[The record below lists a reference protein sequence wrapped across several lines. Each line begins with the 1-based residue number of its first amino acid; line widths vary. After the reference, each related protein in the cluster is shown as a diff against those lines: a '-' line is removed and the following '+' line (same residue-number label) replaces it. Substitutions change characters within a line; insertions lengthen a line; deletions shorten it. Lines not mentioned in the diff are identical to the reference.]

1 MMVPRTLAIAAL
13 LQLVCSVATLAT
25 PSSNEVQRE
34 VHLDDTLDDGGGCQP
49 KHVHLSLGR
58 TQNATHSSMTVSFSL
73 SPVCVVDETVRG
85 AVRVGEHI
93 IEGDAAHDVKS
104 YNTSRSD
111 HNHYFSDLYYHIEID
126 GLQPDREYSY
136 ECLLLQKK
144 EEASAQQ
151 YLRQDRSSEVIN
163 NDDND
168 DHIIISSSGISTFHT
183 PPAPGQ
189 WPCGGGGGI
198 SGGGGGSG
206 GPSHD
211 RTIKFAVLGDLA
223 TRETSRETIRHLD
236 DEQGIDCILLPGD
249 LSYANNHHRIWDQ
262 W

>member
-1 MMVPRTLAIAAL
+1 MVPRTLATAVL

-25 PSSNEVQRE
+25 PSSNEEVQRE
-34 VHLDDTLDDGGGCQP
+34 AHLLNNVDDTLDDGGGCQP
-49 KHVHLSLGR
+49 HHVHLSLGR
-58 TQNATHSSMTVSFSL
+58 TQNATHSSMTVSFSI
-73 SPVCVVDETVRG
+73 SPVCVVDETVGG

-93 IEGDAAHDVKS
+93 IEGDAADDVKK
-104 YNTSRSD
+104 YNASRSD

-163 NDDND
+163 NYDNGD
-168 DHIIISSSGISTFHT
+168 IIISSSGISTFHT

-189 WPCGGGGGI
+189 WP
-198 SGGGGGSG
+198 
-206 GPSHD
+206 SHD
-211 RTIKFAVLGDLA
+211 HTIKFAVLGDLA
-223 TRETSRETIRHLD
+223 TRETSRETIAYLD
-236 DEQGIDCILLPGD
+236 KEHGIDCILLPGD

>member
-1 MMVPRTLAIAAL
+1 MMVPRPLATAVL

-25 PSSNEVQRE
+25 PSASNEVQRE
-34 VHLDDTLDDGGGCQP
+34 VHNVDDTLDDGGGCQP
-49 KHVHLSLGR
+49 RHVHLSLGR

-73 SPVCVVDETVRG
+73 SPVCVVDETVGG

-126 GLQPDREYSY
+126 GLHPDHEYGY

-168 DHIIISSSGISTFHT
+168 DDRIIISSSGISTFHT

-189 WPCGGGGGI
+189 WP
-198 SGGGGGSG
+198 
-206 GPSHD
+206 SHD
-211 RTIKFAVLGDLA
+211 RTIKFAVLG
-223 TRETSRETIRHLD
+223 
-236 DEQGIDCILLPGD
+236 
-249 LSYANNHHRIWDQ
+249 
-262 W
+262 

>member
-1 MMVPRTLAIAAL
+1 
-13 LQLVCSVATLAT
+13 
-25 PSSNEVQRE
+25 
-34 VHLDDTLDDGGGCQP
+34 
-49 KHVHLSLGR
+49 
-58 TQNATHSSMTVSFSL
+58 MTVSFSL

-126 GLQPDREYSY
+126 GLHPDREYSY
-136 ECLLLQKK
+136 ECLLLKK
-144 EEASAQQ
+144 EEVSAQQ

-163 NDDND
+163 NDDNDD

-189 WPCGGGGGI
+189 W
-198 SGGGGGSG
+198 
-206 GPSHD
+206 PSHD

-236 DEQGIDCILLPGD
+236 DEHGGIDCILLPGD

>member
-1 MMVPRTLAIAAL
+1 MMVPRTLATAVL
-13 LQLVCSVATLAT
+13 LQLVVCSVVTTLAT
-25 PSSNEVQRE
+25 PSSNEEVQRE
-34 VHLDDTLDDGGGCQP
+34 VHLLNNVDDTHDGGGCQP
-49 KHVHLSLGR
+49 HHEHLSLGR
-58 TQNATHSSMTVSFSL
+58 TQNATHSSMTISFSI
-73 SPVCVVDETVRG
+73 SPVCLVDETFRG

-126 GLQPDREYSY
+126 GLHPDREYSY

-144 EEASAQQ
+144 EEVSMQQ

-163 NDDND
+163 NDDNDD

-189 WPCGGGGGI
+189 WP
-198 SGGGGGSG
+198 
-206 GPSHD
+206 SHG

-223 TRETSRETIRHLD
+223 TRETSRDTIRHLD
-236 DEQGIDCILLPGD
+236 KEHGIDCILLPGD

>member
-1 MMVPRTLAIAAL
+1 MVPRTLATAIL

-25 PSSNEVQRE
+25 PSSNEEVQRE
-34 VHLDDTLDDGGGCQP
+34 VHHLKNVDDTHDGGGCQP
-49 KHVHLSLGR
+49 HHVHLSLGR
-58 TQNATHSSMTVSFSL
+58 TQNATHSSMTISFSL

-85 AVRVGEHI
+85 AVRVGENI
-93 IEGDAAHDVKS
+93 IEGDAADDVKS

-126 GLQPDREYSY
+126 GLHPDREYSY

-144 EEASAQQ
+144 EEVSAQQ

-163 NDDND
+163 DDNGD
-168 DHIIISSSGISTFHT
+168 DIIISSSGISTFHT

-189 WPCGGGGGI
+189 W
-198 SGGGGGSG
+198 
-206 GPSHD
+206 PSHD

-223 TRETSRETIRHLD
+223 TRETSRETIAYLD
-236 DEQGIDCILLPGD
+236 KEHGIDCILLPGD

>member
-1 MMVPRTLAIAAL
+1 MMVPRTLAIAVL

-25 PSSNEVQRE
+25 PSASNEVQRE
-34 VHLDDTLDDGGGCQP
+34 VHHLKNVDDTLRLDYGGGCQP
-49 KHVHLSLGR
+49 RHVHLSLGR

-126 GLQPDREYSY
+126 GLRPDREYSY
-136 ECLLLQKK
+136 ECLLLLQKK
-144 EEASAQQ
+144 EEVSAAQQ

-168 DHIIISSSGISTFHT
+168 DHIIISSSGISIFHT

-189 WPCGGGGGI
+189 WP
-198 SGGGGGSG
+198 
-206 GPSHD
+206 SHD
-211 RTIKFAVLGDLA
+211 HTTIKFAILGDLA

-236 DEQGIDCILLPGD
+236 DEHGIDCILLPGD